1 MGSIYRITHQGR
13 AAAAAGPV
21 PLGSRYLHDL
31 LDLLETCGG
40 GVPDSELRQF
50 MPPAS
55 LEASILTLL
64 ELGLI
69 ECGESAAPRRRT
81 APLPYPRAFNA
92 SRV

>member
-1 MGSIYRITHQGR
+1 MGSTYRITHQGK

-40 GVPDSELRQF
+40 GVRDNELRQF

-69 ECGESAAPRRRT
+69 ECGESRVARHLAP
-81 APLPYPRAFNA
+81 PLHPPRAFNA